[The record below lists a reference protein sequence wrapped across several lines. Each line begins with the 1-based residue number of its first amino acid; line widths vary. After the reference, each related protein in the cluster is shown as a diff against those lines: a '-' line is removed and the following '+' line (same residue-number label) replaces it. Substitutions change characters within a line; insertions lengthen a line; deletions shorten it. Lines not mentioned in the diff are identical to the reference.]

1 LIGYSHL
8 KFREVCKK
16 LVHLSR
22 ALEGTQELNK
32 PSSRNN
38 LLKNL
43 QPHHLQKVCK
53 NFNGMLGVPF
63 NTRDLGGGI

>member
-38 LLKNL
+38 LLGTVL
-43 QPHHLQKVCK
+43 PPTASPSEGLQKLQWNVGCS
-53 NFNGMLGVPF
+53 
-63 NTRDLGGGI
+63 I